1 MDARDRDDQ
10 RAWNRP
16 EHKRARRADQGRPRN
31 GSGNASTGAIGATV
45 RTLADEKETDPH
57 RLAQRQKQ
65 IDYGK
70 NTIGYDRYCAQV
82 PRLQRRPG
90 KHPMT
95 PDKTKRMG
103 KKVFDGI
110 VRKWRQALHKY
121 DPPELVEAI
130 KTVEAENNVAVPT
143 ESTTKTDD
151 ADATAEKGPAT
162 TSSTES
168 DTKKEAGAVPTN
180 SEASPPSRSIYESF
194 DEDNFDDEDSDDD
207 LL

>member
-1 MDARDRDDQ
+1 M
-10 RAWNRP
+10 
-16 EHKRARRADQGRPRN
+16 
-31 GSGNASTGAIGATV
+31 
-45 RTLADEKETDPH
+45 
-57 RLAQRQKQ
+57 
-65 IDYGK
+65 
-70 NTIGYDRYCAQV
+70 
-82 PRLQRRPG
+82 
-90 KHPMT
+90 
-95 PDKTKRMG
+95 
-103 KKVFDGI
+103 FDGI